1 MSKFCCPNGGIHA
14 KLRSR
19 VWNSETAYESGGGG
33 AWKSLE

>member
-1 MSKFCCPNGGIHA
+1 MSKFCCENGGIYA

-19 VWNSETAYESGGGG
+19 VWNLETAYESGEGG